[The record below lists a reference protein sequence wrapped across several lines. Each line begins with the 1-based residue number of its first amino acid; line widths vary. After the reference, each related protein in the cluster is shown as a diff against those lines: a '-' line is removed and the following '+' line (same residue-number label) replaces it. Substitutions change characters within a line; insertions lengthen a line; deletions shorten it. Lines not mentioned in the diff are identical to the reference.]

1 MMNTH
6 TRRERETGPTFVGAS
21 LKGWGLPLQEVPH
34 AHPDL
39 VELLFEAAVVPFFFL
54 FLLFFLDFGEGVVAP
69 AAQPVF
75 LVADFLNVV
84 GVEFVF
90 FLKLCDALLNA
101 SISV

>member
-21 LKGWGLPLQEVPH
+21 LKGWGLPLKEVPH

-39 VELLFEAAVVPFFFL
+39 PKLFFDAAVMPFFFL

-69 AAQPVF
+69 AAQPVRTHC
-75 LVADFLNVV
+75 A
-84 GVEFVF
+84 G
-90 FLKLCDALLNA
+90 A
-101 SISV
+101 SLSRINGKAGRW